1 MLFYITLIMNALY
14 LWVSWGPA
22 ISGGGRSRRLLPG
35 VERGLLF
42 LIIFAPERWN
52 MFKLLDTYI
61 LKKFLG
67 TFVFTMLVITVI
79 AVVIDTS
86 EKADDFVRSGLSFW
100 QLVTH
105 YFIGFV
111 PFIMSMIF
119 PLMVFIAVIYFS
131 SKMAGRSEFIAI
143 LAGGVRYN
151 RMLRP
156 YLIGGAFLSLIFWLA
171 SQYWVPRANEIRTDF
186 QAVYVDRNSSY
197 NGDIYRNNNYY
208 LRVDPHTFVDFRYY
222 DTTSKTA
229 SSFFLQKLKGNT
241 VYYTVKAETIR
252 WDPNKKD
259 WKLNSVVER
268 TINGAVETLKRLD
281 TLHINLNVQPKEL
294 RRDDYLKDK
303 LTTPELHQ
311 FIHMEEV
318 RGAEGLNT
326 FKVEL
331 YHRDATPF
339 SVIIMSMI
347 GAIIAS
353 RKIRGGSGLHLA
365 VGIVMAATF
374 VVMDKFAV
382 TFSTKGNLPPML
394 AAWLPNIIFTGVA
407 WVFYVKTPK

>member
-1 MLFYITLIMNALY
+1 
-14 LWVSWGPA
+14 
-22 ISGGGRSRRLLPG
+22 
-35 VERGLLF
+35 
-42 LIIFAPERWN
+42 
-52 MFKLLDTYI
+52 MFKLIDNYI

-67 TFVFTMLVITVI
+67 TFVFTMLVLTVI

-86 EKADDFVRSGLSFW
+86 EKADDFVKSGLSAR
-100 QLVTH
+100 QLVMV
-105 YFIGFV
+105 YYIGFI
-111 PFIMSMIF
+111 PFIMSMIY

-156 YLIGGAFLSLIFWLA
+156 YLVGAIFLALIFWLA
-171 SQYWVPRANEIRTDF
+171 SQYWVPKANEIRTDF

-197 NGDIYRNNNYY
+197 NGDPYRTNNFY
-208 LRVDPHTFVDFRYY
+208 LRVDPNTFVGFRYY
-222 DTTSKTA
+222 DTVNKSA
-229 SSFFLQKLKGNT
+229 SNFFLQKLKGNK
-241 VYYTVKAETIR
+241 VSYNIRAETVR

-259 WKLNSVVER
+259 WKLTGVIER
-268 TINGAVETLKRLD
+268 TIDGVKETLKKED
-281 TLHINLNVQPKEL
+281 SLHVNLNVQPREL

-311 FIHMEEV
+311 FIHIEEV
-318 RGAEGLNT
+318 RGSEGLNT

-331 YHRDATPF
+331 DHRGATPF
-339 SVIIMSMI
+339 SVIIMALI
-347 GAIIAS
+347 GAIIS
-353 RKIRGGSGLHLA
+353 TRKIRGGSGLHLA

-374 VVMDKFAV
+374 VVMDRFAV

-394 AAWLPNIIFTGVA
+394 AAWLPNIVFSGVA
-407 WVFYVKTPK
+407 WVLYVQTPK

>member
-1 MLFYITLIMNALY
+1 VRQNRF
-14 LWVSWGPA
+14 
-22 ISGGGRSRRLLPG
+22 GRGKDKGKR
-35 VERGLLF
+35 V
-42 LIIFAPERWN
+42 IFAPERGIVPERWC

-61 LKKFLG
+61 LKKFIG

-86 EKADDFVRSGLSFW
+86 EKADDFVRSGLSLW

-105 YFIGFV
+105 YFIGFI

-156 YLIGGAFLSLIFWLA
+156 YMIGGVFLSVIFWLA
-171 SQYWVPRANEIRTDF
+171 SQYWVPRANEIRTNF
-186 QAVYVDRNSSY
+186 QIVYVDRNSSY
-197 NGDIYRNNNYY
+197 NSDPTRRANDYY

-222 DTTSKTA
+222 DTASKTA
-229 SSFFLQKLKGNT
+229 SSFFLQKLNGNT

-259 WKLNSVVER
+259 WKLNGVVER
-268 TINGAVETLKRLD
+268 TINGAMETLKKLD
-281 TLHINLNVQPKEL
+281 TLHINLNVKPTEL

-303 LTTPELHQ
+303 LTTPELHE

-365 VGIVMAATF
+365 VGIVMASIF

-382 TFSTKGNLPPML
+382 TFSTKGSLPPML

>member
-1 MLFYITLIMNALY
+1 
-14 LWVSWGPA
+14 
-22 ISGGGRSRRLLPG
+22 
-35 VERGLLF
+35 
-42 LIIFAPERWN
+42 
-52 MFKLLDTYI
+52 MFKILDVYI

-67 TFVFTMLVITVI
+67 TFVFTMLVITII

-86 EKADDFVRSGLSFW
+86 EKADDFVRSGLTGW
-100 QLVTH
+100 QLVTN
-105 YFIGFV
+105 YYIGFI

-119 PLMVFIAVIYFS
+119 PLMVFIAIIYFS
-131 SKMAGRSEFIAI
+131 SKMAGKSEFIAI

-156 YLIGGAFLSLIFWLA
+156 YLIGAIFLSVIFWLA
-171 SQYWVPRANEIRTDF
+171 SQYWVPRANEIRTNF
-186 QAVYVDRNSSY
+186 QTVYVDRNSSY
-197 NGDIYRNNNYY
+197 NGDPTKNTNNFY
-208 LRVDPHTFVDFRYY
+208 LRVDPSTFVGFRYY
-222 DTTSKTA
+222 DTANKTA
-229 SSFFLQKLKGNT
+229 SSFFLQKLHGNT
-241 VYYTVKAETIR
+241 VYYTARADNMR
-252 WDPNKKD
+252 WDPRKKD
-259 WKLNSVVER
+259 WKLTGVVER
-268 TINGAVETLKRLD
+268 TIAGEQETLKKLD

-294 RRDDYLKDK
+294 RRDDYLKDQ

-318 RGAEGLNT
+318 RGSEGLNT

-347 GAIIAS
+347 GAVIAT

-365 VGIVMAATF
+365 VGIVMAAIF

-382 TFSTKGNLPPML
+382 TFSTKGHLSPML

-407 WVFYVKTPK
+407 WVFYVRTPK

>member
-1 MLFYITLIMNALY
+1 
-14 LWVSWGPA
+14 
-22 ISGGGRSRRLLPG
+22 
-35 VERGLLF
+35 
-42 LIIFAPERWN
+42 
-52 MFKLLDTYI
+52 MFKILDVYI

-67 TFVFTMLVITVI
+67 TFVFTMLVITII

-86 EKADDFVRSGLSFW
+86 EKADDFVRSGLTGW
-100 QLVTH
+100 QLVTN
-105 YFIGFV
+105 YYIGFI

-119 PLMVFIAVIYFS
+119 PLMVFIAIIYFS
-131 SKMAGRSEFIAI
+131 SKMAGKSEFIAI

-156 YLIGGAFLSLIFWLA
+156 YLIGAIFLSVIFWLA
-171 SQYWVPRANEIRTDF
+171 SQYWVPRANEIRTNF
-186 QAVYVDRNSSY
+186 QTVYVDRNSSY
-197 NGDIYRNNNYY
+197 NGDPTKNTNNFY
-208 LRVDPHTFVDFRYY
+208 LRVDPNTFVGFRYY
-222 DTTSKTA
+222 DTANKTA
-229 SSFFLQKLKGNT
+229 SSFFLQKLHGNT
-241 VYYTVKAETIR
+241 VNYTVRADNIR
-252 WDPNKKD
+252 WDPHKKD
-259 WKLNSVVER
+259 WKLTGVVER
-268 TINGAVETLKRLD
+268 TITGEQEALKKLD

-294 RRDDYLKDK
+294 RRDDYLKDQ

-318 RGAEGLNT
+318 RGSEGLNT

-347 GAIIAS
+347 GAVIAT

-365 VGIVMAATF
+365 VGIVMAAIF

-382 TFSTKGNLPPML
+382 TFSTKGNLPPLL

-407 WVFYVKTPK
+407 WVFYVRTPK